1 MNPSNPASPPTPR
14 RRARRLRSAENI
26 RAFVADVLRR
36 VEGCVP
42 ESERLDVA
50 RAHVMLRGASVL
62 ASLVQGSDF
71 EDRLRELERQAG
83 KAIGSPVTTR
93 SSGAAARGLV
103 S

>member
-1 MNPSNPASPPTPR
+1 MNPTTPR
-14 RRARRLRSAENI
+14 PPKPRGRRLRSVENV
-26 RAFVADVLRR
+26 RAFVADVLRQ
-36 VEGCVP
+36 VENSVP
-42 ESERLDVA
+42 EGEALDVA
-50 RAHVMLRGASVL
+50 RARVMLYGASIL

-93 SSGAAARGLV
+93 TSGSAGRGLV